1 MSESGTAD
9 PTSSET
15 STAWR
20 TLLILSALMAFG
32 PLSTDLYLPALP
44 TLGRAL
50 AAGPDEMALTLSSYL
65 IGFSFGQLMWGPIG
79 DRFGRRLPVAAGLAL
94 FVIGSL
100 GCGASTTALQL
111 IGWRIAQSIGASAGP
126 VLARAM
132 VRDLYARERSAQ
144 MLSNLMTV
152 MAIAPL
158 AGPFIGGQI
167 LLFASWRAIFWTLV
181 GLGLAALVAL
191 LALPETLPAER
202 RSRQPLAA
210 ALAGYATLA
219 RDSRLLGYAA
229 MGGLYYGGIFAYIA
243 ASPFAYIEYY
253 HVRPEAFGLFFALP
267 ILGIMAV
274 NQLNTR
280 LVLRVSGDF
289 LCRIG
294 TGAAAAAGIVAVVE
308 ARSGWG
314 GFAGLVAAIV
324 VYGASSG
331 FIVANS
337 VAGALAAFP
346 GRAGAASAFVGA
358 IHYGS
363 GILSAALV
371 GWLADGTP
379 TPMTAIL
386 AAGGIGS
393 FVCAMRLAPAAG
405 DATPLAAPNALLK

>member
-1 MSESGTAD
+1 MSDSRIAETA
-9 PTSSET
+9 P
-15 STAWR
+15 AWK

-44 TLGRAL
+44 TMGRAL
-50 AAGPDEMALTLSSYL
+50 RAGPDEMALTLSSYL
-65 IGFSFGQLMWGPIG
+65 VGFSMGQLMWGPIG
-79 DRFGRRLPVAAGLAL
+79 DRFGRRLPVAVGLAL
-94 FVIGSL
+94 FVIGSA

-111 IGWRIAQSIGASAGP
+111 IGWRVAQSIGASAGP

-132 VRDLYARERSAQ
+132 VRDLFARERSAQ

-167 LLFASWRAIFWTLV
+167 LAAASWRAIFWTLM
-181 GLGLAALVAL
+181 GLGLAALLAM

-202 RSRQPLAA
+202 RSRQSIRA

-219 RDSRLLGYAA
+219 RDSRLIGYAA

-243 ASPFAYIEYY
+243 ASPFAYIDFY
-253 HVRPEAFGLFFALP
+253 HVRPQIFGVFFALP
-267 ILGIMAV
+267 IIGIMAV

-280 LVLRVSGDF
+280 LVLRVGGDL
-289 LCRIG
+289 LCRVG
-294 TGAAAAAGIVAVVE
+294 TGAAAAAGILALIE

-314 GFAGLVAAIV
+314 GFGGIVAAIV

-331 FIVANS
+331 LIVANS

-346 GRAGAASAFVGA
+346 TRAGAASAFVGA

-393 FVCAMRLAPAAG
+393 FLCAMRLTPAAA
-405 DATPLAAPNALLK
+405 DAAPLAVLK

>member
-1 MSESGTAD
+1 
-9 PTSSET
+9 
-15 STAWR
+15 
-20 TLLILSALMAFG
+20 
-32 PLSTDLYLPALP
+32 
-44 TLGRAL
+44 
-50 AAGPDEMALTLSSYL
+50 
-65 IGFSFGQLMWGPIG
+65 
-79 DRFGRRLPVAAGLAL
+79 
-94 FVIGSL
+94 
-100 GCGASTTALQL
+100 
-111 IGWRIAQSIGASAGP
+111 
-126 VLARAM
+126 M
-132 VRDLYARERSAQ
+132 VRDLFARERSAQ

-167 LLFASWRAIFWTLV
+167 LAAASWRAIFWTLM
-181 GLGLAALVAL
+181 GLGLAALLAM

-202 RSRQPLAA
+202 RSRQSIRA

-219 RDSRLLGYAA
+219 RDSRLIGYAA

-243 ASPFAYIEYY
+243 ASPFAYIDFY
-253 HVRPEAFGLFFALP
+253 HVRPQIFGVFFALP
-267 ILGIMAV
+267 IIGIMAV

-280 LVLRVSGDF
+280 LVLRVGGDL
-289 LCRIG
+289 LCRVG
-294 TGAAAAAGIVAVVE
+294 TGAAAAAGILALIE

-314 GFAGLVAAIV
+314 GFGGIVAAIV

-331 FIVANS
+331 LIVANS

-346 GRAGAASAFVGA
+346 TRAGAASAFVGA

-393 FVCAMRLAPAAG
+393 FLCAMRLTPAAA
-405 DATPLAAPNALLK
+405 DAAPLAVLK